1 MRASSRVAYL
11 RTRGPTE
18 IKLSRTGLAV
28 TLVLAFVAV
37 AAPAAAQRLFKYKDA
52 NGVWVFTD
60 RQPGG
65 DQPYETGHV
74 ERSFDKP
81 DVKLLERSTN
91 DGVTLYAQNTYYAP
105 IQLAYRITMPHNV
118 PANMPRNGMQMLPA
132 RGDVT
137 LLSVGAADPSM
148 PVSFDYE
155 YQFLPGDPQ
164 AQHRPDRPY
173 RFPFGKS
180 NAFFVSQAY
189 PDTVTHSDPS
199 SQYAIDFEMPIGTHI
214 YAARGGVVIEIASD
228 FFEAGVDA
236 AKDGPRANVVR
247 ILHDDGTMSLY
258 GHLNWNSIRV
268 VPGQRI
274 ERGEYI
280 ADSGNTGFSTGPH
293 LHFVVQRNRGGAIIS
308 LPIEFESANGA
319 PLAARTGERYTAY

>member
-1 MRASSRVAYL
+1 MSA
-11 RTRGPTE
+11 
-18 IKLSRTGLAV
+18 RTGLAL
-28 TLVLAFVAV
+28 TLVLALAAV
-37 AAPAAAQRLFKYKDA
+37 AGPAAAQKLFKYQDA

-60 RQPGG
+60 RQPEG
-65 DQPYETGHV
+65 DQAYETARV
-74 ERSFDKP
+74 EHGFDKP
-81 DVKLLERSTN
+81 EVKLSQQST
-91 DGVTLYAQNTYYAP
+91 DEGITLFAQNTYYAP
-105 IQLAYRITMPHNV
+105 IQLAFRIMAPQNV
-118 PANMPRNGMQMLPA
+118 AANTPLRGMQMLPP
-132 RGDVT
+132 RGDAT

-148 PVSFDYE
+148 PVLFDYE

-180 NAFFVSQAY
+180 SAFLVTQAY
-189 PDTVTHSDPS
+189 PDTVTHTDPS
-199 SQYAIDFEMPIGTHI
+199 SQYAIDFAMPIGTHVD
-214 YAARGGVVIEIASD
+214 AARGGVVIEIASD

-236 AKDGPRANVVR
+236 AKDGPRANVIR

-268 VPGQRI
+268 VPGKRV

-308 LPIEFESANGA
+308 VPIEFETASGA
-319 PLAARTGERYTAY
+319 AVTVRSGERYTAY

>member
-1 MRASSRVAYL
+1 MSAEPRHRLAGALLVAAA
-11 RTRGPTE
+11 
-18 IKLSRTGLAV
+18 I
-28 TLVLAFVAV
+28 VAPV
-37 AAPAAAQRLFKYKDA
+37 APAAAQKLFKYQDA

-60 RQPGG
+60 RQPGA
-65 DQPYETGHV
+65 DQPYETAQV

-81 DVKLLERSTN
+81 DVKLLQQSTN
-91 DGVTLYAQNTYYAP
+91 EGVTLFAQNTYYAP
-105 IQLAYRITMPHNV
+105 IQLAFRIVTPQNV
-118 PANMPRNGMQMLPA
+118 AETTPLKGMQMLPP
-132 RGDVT
+132 RGDAT

-180 NAFFVSQAY
+180 SAFLVSQAY
-189 PDTVTHSDPS
+189 PDTVTHNEPS
-199 SQYAIDFEMPIGTHI
+199 SQYAIDFAMPIGTHI
-214 YAARGGVVIEIASD
+214 DAARGGVVIEIASD

-247 ILHDDGTMSLY
+247 VLHDDGTMSLY

-268 VPGQRI
+268 KPGQRI

-308 LPIEFESANGA
+308 LPIEFETASGA
-319 PLAARTGERYTAY
+319 AIRLQSGERYTAY

>member
-1 MRASSRVAYL
+1 MSGSTEL
-11 RTRGPTE
+11 KLLTRTP
-18 IKLSRTGLAV
+18 LAV
-28 TLVLAFVAV
+28 TLFLALVAV
-37 AAPAAAQRLFKYKDA
+37 APPASAQKLFKYKDA

-65 DQPYETGHV
+65 DQPYETAQV

-81 DVKLLERSTN
+81 GVKLFERSEA
-91 DGVTLYAQNTYYAP
+91 DGVTLYAQNMYYAP
-105 IQLAYRITMPHNV
+105 IQLAYRITTAHNV
-118 PANMPRNGMQMLPA
+118 EASAPLRGMQMLPA
-132 RGDVT
+132 RGDAT

-180 NAFFVSQAY
+180 SAFFVSQAY

-268 VPGQRI
+268 VPG
-274 ERGEYI
+274 ERVDRGQYI

-293 LHFVVQRNRGGAIIS
+293 LHFVVQRNRGGAIVS
-308 LPIEFESANGA
+308 LPIEFEGANGA
-319 PLAARTGERYTAY
+319 PLDVHAGERYTAY

>member
-1 MRASSRVAYL
+1 LFAAPASR
-11 RTRGPTE
+11 
-18 IKLSRTGLAV
+18 
-28 TLVLAFVAV
+28 FVAAPLFALALIAV
-37 AAPAAAQRLFKYKDA
+37 AGPAAAQKLFKYKDA

-60 RQPGG
+60 RQPDS
-65 DQPYETGHV
+65 DQPYETAQV
-74 ERSFDKP
+74 ERAFDKP
-81 DVKLLERSTN
+81 EVKLLERSTKE
-91 DGVTLYAQNTYYAP
+91 GVTLFAQNTYYAP
-105 IQLAYRITMPHNV
+105 IQLAFRIVMPQNIESNT
-118 PANMPRNGMQMLPA
+118 PLRGMQMLPP
-132 RGDVT
+132 RGDAT

-148 PVSFDYE
+148 PVTFDYE

-180 NAFFVSQAY
+180 SSFLVTQAY
-189 PDTVTHSDPS
+189 PDTVTHTDPS
-199 SQYAIDFEMPIGTHI
+199 SQYAIDFAMPIGTHI
-214 YAARGGVVIEIASD
+214 DAARGGVVIEIASD

-247 ILHDDGTMSLY
+247 VLHDDGTMSLY

-308 LPIEFESANGA
+308 LPIEFETATGA
-319 PLAARTGERYTAY
+319 GAAVRSNERYTAY

>member
-1 MRASSRVAYL
+1 LIELATRSRLAIAVVVALAAS
-11 RTRGPTE
+11 
-18 IKLSRTGLAV
+18 
-28 TLVLAFVAV
+28 
-37 AAPAAAQRLFKYKDA
+37 AAPAVAQKLFKYKDA

-60 RQPGG
+60 RQPEG
-65 DQPYETGHV
+65 DQPFETARVEHSFERPEV
-74 ERSFDKP
+74 KLFERS
-81 DVKLLERSTN
+81 EQ
-91 DGVTLYAQNTYYAP
+91 DGVTLFAQNTYYAP
-105 IQLAYRITMPHNV
+105 IQLAYRITTAQNV
-118 PANMPRNGMQMLPA
+118 ATSTPLRGMQMLPA
-132 RGDVT
+132 RGDAT

-148 PVSFDYE
+148 PVKFDYE

-180 NAFFVSQAY
+180 TAFFVSQAY
-189 PDTVTHSDPS
+189 PDTVTHTDPS

-214 YAARGGVVIEIASD
+214 HAARGGVVIEIASD
-228 FFEAGVDA
+228 FFEVGVDA

-247 ILHDDGTMSLY
+247 VLHDDGTMSLY

-268 VPGQRI
+268 VPGQRV

-293 LHFVVQRNRGGAIIS
+293 LHFVVQRNRGGAIVS
-308 LPIEFESANGA
+308 VPIEFEAASGAALTVQTGARYSA
-319 PLAARTGERYTAY
+319 R

>member
-1 MRASSRVAYL
+1 M
-11 RTRGPTE
+11 
-18 IKLSRTGLAV
+18 
-28 TLVLAFVAV
+28 LV
-37 AAPAAAQRLFKYKDA
+37 APASAQKLFKYQDA

-60 RQPGG
+60 RQPDA
-65 DQPYETGHV
+65 DQSYETAQF

-81 DVKLLERSTN
+81 EVKLLERST
-91 DGVTLYAQNTYYAP
+91 DEGVTLYAQNTYYAP
-105 IQLAYRITMPHNV
+105 IQLAFRIVT
-118 PANMPRNGMQMLPA
+118 PRNVDARTPLRGMQMLPP
-132 RGDVT
+132 RGDAT

-148 PVSFDYE
+148 PVLFDYE

-173 RFPFGKS
+173 RFPFGKAS
-180 NAFFVSQAY
+180 GFLVTQAY
-189 PDTVTHSDPS
+189 PDTITHTDPS
-199 SQYAIDFEMPIGTHI
+199 SQYAIDFAMPIGTHI
-214 YAARGGVVIEIASD
+214 DAARGGVVIEIASD

-236 AKDGPRANVVR
+236 AKDGPRANVIR

-268 VPGQRI
+268 KPGQRI

-308 LPIEFESANGA
+308 LPIEFETASGA
-319 PLAARTGERYTAY
+319 PVGVRSGERYTAH

>member
-1 MRASSRVAYL
+1 MSAQSASRL
-11 RTRGPTE
+11 
-18 IKLSRTGLAV
+18 
-28 TLVLAFVAV
+28 V
-37 AAPAAAQRLFKYKDA
+37 AAPLFALALAAFACPAAAQKLFKYQDA

-60 RQPGG
+60 RQPEG
-65 DQPYETGHV
+65 DQQYETAQV

-81 DVKLLERSTN
+81 EVKLLEQSTKE
-91 DGVTLYAQNTYYAP
+91 GVTLYAQNTYYAP
-105 IQLAYRITMPHNV
+105 IQLAFRIVMPQNV
-118 PANMPRNGMQMLPA
+118 EASTPLRGMQMLPP
-132 RGDVT
+132 RGDAT
-137 LLSVGAADPSM
+137 LLAVGAADPSM

-164 AQHRPDRPY
+164 AQHKPDRPY

-180 NAFFVSQAY
+180 SAFLVTQAY
-189 PDTVTHSDPS
+189 PDTVTHTDPS
-199 SQYAIDFEMPIGTHI
+199 SQYAIDFAMPIGTHI
-214 YAARGGVVIEIASD
+214 DAARGGVVIEIASD

-236 AKDGPRANVVR
+236 VKDGPRANVVR

-268 VPGQRI
+268 KPGQRV

-308 LPIEFESANGA
+308 LPIDFETASGA
-319 PLAARTGERYTAY
+319 GLGVRSGERYTAY

>member
-1 MRASSRVAYL
+1 LS
-11 RTRGPTE
+11 TR
-18 IKLSRTGLAV
+18 IGLAV
-28 TLVLAFVAV
+28 ALAFGLVAV
-37 AAPAAAQRLFKYKDA
+37 AQPAIAQKLFKYKGA

-60 RQPGG
+60 RQPEG
-65 DQPYETGHV
+65 DQPYETAQV

-81 DVKLLERSTN
+81 EVKLLQRSTQE
-91 DGVTLYAQNTYYAP
+91 GITLYAQNTYYAP
-105 IQLAYRITMPHNV
+105 IQLAFRIVTPHNV
-118 PANMPRNGMQMLPA
+118 ADSTPLKGMQMLPP
-132 RGDVT
+132 RGDAT
-137 LLSVGAADPSM
+137 LLSVGAANPSM

-164 AQHRPDRPY
+164 AEHRPDRPY

-180 NAFFVSQAY
+180 SAFLVTQAY
-189 PDTVTHSDPS
+189 PDTVTHTDPS
-199 SQYAIDFEMPIGTHI
+199 SQYAIDFAMPIGTHI
-214 YAARGGVVIEIASD
+214 DAARGGVVIEIASD

-236 AKDGPRANVVR
+236 AKDGPRANVIR

-308 LPIEFESANGA
+308 LPIEFETASGA
-319 PLAARTGERYTAY
+319 PVGARSGERYTAH

>member
-1 MRASSRVAYL
+1 MSARAQQRLVAAL
-11 RTRGPTE
+11 LFSAA
-18 IKLSRTGLAV
+18 I
-28 TLVLAFVAV
+28 VAV
-37 AAPAAAQRLFKYKDA
+37 VGPAAAQKLFKYQDA

-60 RQPGG
+60 RQPGA
-65 DQPYETGHV
+65 DQPYETAQV

-81 DVKLLERSTN
+81 EVKLLQRST
-91 DGVTLYAQNTYYAP
+91 DQGVTLFAQNTYYAP
-105 IQLAYRITMPHNV
+105 IQLAFRIMMPQNV
-118 PANMPRNGMQMLPA
+118 AATTQLKGMQMLPP
-132 RGDVT
+132 RGDAT

-180 NAFFVSQAY
+180 STFLVSQAY
-189 PDTVTHSDPS
+189 PDTVTHNEPS
-199 SQYAIDFEMPIGTHI
+199 SQYAIDFAMPIGTHI
-214 YAARGGVVIEIASD
+214 DAARGGVVIEIASD

-247 ILHDDGTMSLY
+247 VLHDDGTMSLY

-268 VPGQRI
+268 KPGQRI

-308 LPIEFESANGA
+308 VPIEFETASGA
-319 PLAARTGERYTAY
+319 AVSVRSNERYTAY

>member
-1 MRASSRVAYL
+1 MSAQAHHRLVGALLAAAVVAC
-11 RTRGPTE
+11 
-18 IKLSRTGLAV
+18 
-28 TLVLAFVAV
+28 
-37 AAPAAAQRLFKYKDA
+37 AAPAAAQKLFKYQDT

-60 RQPGG
+60 RQPDGS
-65 DQPYETGHV
+65 QAYESAQV

-81 DVKLLERSTN
+81 EVKLLQSSTD

-105 IQLAYRITMPHNV
+105 IQLAFRIVTPHNV
-118 PANMPRNGMQMLPA
+118 AASTPLKGMQMLAPRA
-132 RGDVT
+132 DAT
-137 LLSVGAADPSM
+137 LLSVGAADRSM

-180 NAFFVSQAY
+180 SGFFVTQAY
-189 PDTVTHSDPS
+189 PDTVTHTDPS
-199 SQYAIDFEMPIGTHI
+199 SQYAVDFAMPIGTHI
-214 YAARGGVVIEIASD
+214 DAARGGVVIEIASD

-247 ILHDDGTMSLY
+247 IMHDDGTMSLY

-268 VPGQRI
+268 VPGQRV

-308 LPIEFESANGA
+308 LPIEFETASGA
-319 PLAARTGERYTAY
+319 PLAVRSGERYTAY

>member
-1 MRASSRVAYL
+1 MFAQAQRRLVGALLLAAAIVAPVE
-11 RTRGPTE
+11 R
-18 IKLSRTGLAV
+18 
-28 TLVLAFVAV
+28 
-37 AAPAAAQRLFKYKDA
+37 AAAQKLFKYKDA

-60 RQPGG
+60 RQPDG
-65 DQPYETGHV
+65 DQAYETAQF

-81 DVKLLERSTN
+81 DVKLLQRST
-91 DGVTLYAQNTYYAP
+91 DQGVTLFAQNTYYAP
-105 IQLAYRITMPHNV
+105 VQLAFRIMTPQNV
-118 PANMPRNGMQMLPA
+118 AASTPLRGMQMLPP
-132 RGDVT
+132 RGDAT

-180 NAFFVSQAY
+180 SSFLVTQAY
-189 PDTVTHSDPS
+189 PDTVTHTDPS
-199 SQYAIDFEMPIGTHI
+199 SQYAIDFAMPIGTHI
-214 YAARGGVVIEIASD
+214 DAARGGVVIEIASD

-247 ILHDDGTMSLY
+247 VLHDDGTMSLY

-268 VPGQRI
+268 KPGQRI

-308 LPIEFESANGA
+308 VPIELETASGA
-319 PLAARTGERYTAY
+319 PVTVRSNERYTAY